1 MVILFAHM
9 WVKVVTSFMSM
20 YFSIY
25 RIHTDKGTYV
35 GQAVDLQRRMIS
47 HYSCKVWK
55 KGEKTERLPIC
66 KAIRETPD
74 ERLKIEELGYYKVS
88 NKSRINRIERY
99 WISLTGAN
107 LNICHRH
114 KRRTLYLDGSSD
126 IEKNSRVD
134 RGSDNRITLDL
145 KYQFDLMM
153 ITHKLNKLIL

>member
-1 MVILFAHM
+1 
-9 WVKVVTSFMSM
+9 MSM

-25 RIHTDKGTYV
+25 RIHTDNGTYV
-35 GQAVDLQRRMIS
+35 GQASDLQRRMIG

-55 KGEKTERLPIC
+55 KGEQTERLPIC

-88 NKSRINRIERY
+88 TKIDINRIERF
-99 WISLTGAN
+99 WIGLTRAN

-114 KRRTLYLDGSSD
+114 KRGTLYLDGSSEV
-126 IEKNSRVD
+126 EKKSRVQ
-134 RGSDNRITLDL
+134 RSPDNTITLDM

-153 ITHKLNKLIL
+153 ITYKLRKMVI